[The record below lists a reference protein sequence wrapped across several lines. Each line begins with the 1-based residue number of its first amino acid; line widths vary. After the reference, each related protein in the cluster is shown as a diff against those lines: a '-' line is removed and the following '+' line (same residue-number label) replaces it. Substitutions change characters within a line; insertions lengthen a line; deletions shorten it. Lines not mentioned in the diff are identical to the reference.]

1 MTQIDVT
8 EIHNELL
15 EVNAKYR
22 EALNN
27 LGLIREE
34 DLEESF
40 NMLVNKYLKDSNR
53 KFEIFTME
61 LFYVAHLNGT
71 NIVEGIV
78 DMENDT
84 AFLTATDTGFTI
96 LSDNLS
102 VQINWSDIRYA
113 IISGKDMIMF
123 DLFNGEKVYVG
134 VSRAADIFPDLLTSY
149 KRNFNAPFIV
159 AEEII
164 PTV

>member
-1 MTQIDVT
+1 MTNIDVT

-27 LGLIREE
+27 LGILREE
-34 DLEESF
+34 ELEVAF
-40 NMLVNKYLKDSNR
+40 NTLVNKHLKESDR
-53 KFEIFTME
+53 KFELFTIE
-61 LFYVAHLNGT
+61 LFYVAHLSGG
-71 NIVEGIV
+71 NIIEGIV
-78 DMENDT
+78 DFEHDS
-84 AFLTATDTGFTI
+84 AFLTATDTGLNI

-102 VQINWSDIRYA
+102 VKMNWSDIRYV
-113 IISGKDMIMF
+113 IISGKDMAMF
-123 DLFNGEKVYVG
+123 DLFNGDKIYVG

-164 PTV
+164 PKV

>member
-113 IISGKDMIMF
+113 IVSGKDMIMF